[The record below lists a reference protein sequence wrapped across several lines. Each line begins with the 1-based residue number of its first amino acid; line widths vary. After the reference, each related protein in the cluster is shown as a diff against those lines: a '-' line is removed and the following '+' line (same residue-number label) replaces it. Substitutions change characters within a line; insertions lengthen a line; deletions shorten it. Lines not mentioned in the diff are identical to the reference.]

1 MPTSRTD
8 LLRRFRGL
16 TLAAGRPKTLLG
28 AGTEV
33 VALRDYAPGDDY
45 RHIDWIRCARH
56 DELMTKVFAGEED
69 LRVDLLLDCS
79 PSMGLGRPSKFSLA
93 RQMAAMLGYA
103 ALERLDRVSLTAFS
117 DRIVDTL
124 GPIRHKLRFG
134 RLMGFLDGLE
144 LHGSRTDLVGCA
156 ERFAARRQR
165 PGPLVVISDLY
176 DRQGFRPCFDLLRHR
191 GYDLRVIHLTGRQ
204 EAEPGLLG
212 DIELLDVEQG
222 TTQMVTV
229 TEQTARR
236 YRQAFDRF
244 CGSVRDYCRGHG
256 VPLVQLA
263 SDMPENEALAKVLGI
278 R

>member
-1 MPTSRTD
+1 MV
-8 LLRRFRGL
+8 G
-16 TLAAGRPKTLLG
+16 
-28 AGTEV
+28 
-33 VALRDYAPGDDY
+33 LRDYAPGDDY
-45 RHIDWIRCARH
+45 RHVDWVRCARH

-79 PSMGLGRPSKFSLA
+79 PSMGLGQPGKFPLA
-93 RQMAAMLGYA
+93 RQMAALLGYA
-103 ALERLDRVSLTAFS
+103 ALERLDRVSLTTFS

-134 RLMGFLDGLE
+134 RFLEFLDRLE

-176 DRQGFRPCFDLLRHR
+176 DLQGFRPCFDLLRHR
-191 GYDLRVIHLTGRQ
+191 GYDLRVIHLFGHG
-204 EAEPGLLG
+204 EAEPGLIG
-212 DIELLDVEQG
+212 DIELLDIEQG
-222 TTQMVTV
+222 TTQTVTV

-236 YRQAFDRF
+236 YREAFDRF
-244 CGSVRDYCRGHG
+244 CGSVRDYCRRHG

-263 SDMPENEALAKVLGI
+263 SDVPENEALAKVLEM